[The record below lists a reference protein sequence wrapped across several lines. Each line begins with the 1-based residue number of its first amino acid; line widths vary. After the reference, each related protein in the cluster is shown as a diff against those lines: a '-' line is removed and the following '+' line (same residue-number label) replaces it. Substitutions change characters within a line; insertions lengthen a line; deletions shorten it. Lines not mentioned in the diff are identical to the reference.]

1 MGILHFFWKLLW
13 LPDEELPLRDFEGS
27 YQHYLTFSSAH
38 CRVSPPKPPNPSVL
52 LVVGLLFCI
61 LYATVFLETYAHR
74 LCRKIAGSFFESWE
88 EKRALYL
95 YKKLSRKHKEKQNCM
110 RN

>member
-1 MGILHFFWKLLW
+1 M
-13 LPDEELPLRDFEGS
+13 
-27 YQHYLTFSSAH
+27 
-38 CRVSPPKPPNPSVL
+38 PPNPSVL

-74 LCRKIAGSFFESWE
+74 LCRKIAGSFFESQE

-95 YKKLSRKHKEKQNCM
+95 YKKLSRKHKEEKTCV